1 VTRLSDFL
9 DREIEHGSFP
19 GGVAMAGSSEEILE
33 VAFAGHRAVEP
44 REEPTTP
51 DTLYDLASLTKP
63 LAAGA
68 LAVASPGLALG
79 APPGRYFPQWKRTR
93 YDGITIEML
102 MTHTSGLPAWYP
114 LYARGEGVTAYRRAL
129 CEIEPEAR
137 PGERVIYSD
146 LNFLLLGE
154 ILESLYSAPLDRCF
168 ADLVAR
174 PADSGARFLPES
186 PGETAATEK
195 GDVTERAMTAALGL
209 SYARFRTD
217 VVRGEVHDGNAFRRW
232 GRGQCRSVR
241 KCARRL
247 GSRASL
253 AARLPPGCLRRPHS
267 GLARGAR
274 PRLAGGARSGVG
286 RRGNVEAR
294 VRPHGFYRHVCLDR
308 SRRAANLDPSDQQ
321 SSPRRARRQL
331 QRSASSVPRGGAGRV
346 SDLTVGFG
354 YRPERTSS
362 ARRENPGL
370 YCLGSIARSLRQEKA
385 SRNRS
390 RAVRMSP
397 DW

>member
-19 GGVAMAGSSEEILE
+19 GGVALAGNSEEILD
-33 VAFAGHRAVEP
+33 VAFAGRAAVEP

-217 VVRGEVHDGNAFRRW
+217 VVRGEVHDGNAFRRGGVAGNAGLFGNARDVW
-232 GRGQCRSVR
+232 ALARAWLRDFRPDVCGDRTPDSPEARG
-241 KCARRL
+241 
-247 GSRASL
+247 L
-253 AARLPPGCLRRPHS
+253 AWQG
-267 GLARGAR
+267 ARGA
-274 PRLAGGARSGVG
+274 ASVG
-286 RRGNVEAR
+286 EEM
-294 VRPHGFYRHVCLDR
+294 
-308 SRRAANLDPSDQQ
+308 SRRAFGHTGFTGTSVWIDPD
-321 SSPRRARRQL
+321 A
-331 QRSASSVPRGGAGRV
+331 QRIWILLTNRV
-346 SDLTVGFG
+346 H
-354 YRPERTSS
+354 P
-362 ARRENPGL
+362 
-370 YCLGSIARSLRQEKA
+370 
-385 SRNRS
+385 
-390 RAVRMSP
+390 AVRDGNFNEVRRRFHAAALAAFP
-397 DW
+397 I